1 MKAIE
6 LTTSEK
12 LHSQSEAGQIFGQTE
27 KLYAF
32 ILCESLQISSNL
44 SKIGGTHLQYLCYQC
59 AKFA

>member
-27 KLYAF
+27 KLYAS
-32 ILCESLQISSNL
+32 ILCASLQICSNL
-44 SKIGGTHLQYLCYQC
+44 SKIGGAHL
-59 AKFA
+59 